1 MQPVQLAPRE
11 SRVESRHDSRPAAT
25 LRAAIKRRSAP
36 LSLRRAVL
44 GTSLALFALA
54 SSATFSAAFAAGAP
68 ANPDATPSDVPEA
81 DLNIQAQQA
90 GQWTGVWS
98 RSTLLGDMGGTRSFL
113 GQYGV
118 TLQATEVSEYLD
130 NTRGGLKTG
139 GTYDGLTTVILG
151 LDTQKAFGLPGGT
164 FNASALQIHG
174 RNLSEFNLGTLNT
187 ASGIEAQ
194 DTTRL
199 WELWY
204 QQSFLN
210 KRMDVKVG
218 QQSIDQEFMVSSY
231 AATFVNTM
239 FGWPG
244 LPSYD
249 MPSGGPAYPLSGLGV
264 RVRGQITP
272 SLTALAGVFDADP
285 LGNNP
290 DNLSGTNF
298 NLHNG
303 AMYIGELQ
311 YSINQ
316 PSDGEMVGVPQ
327 SGLPGTYKIGF
338 WYNNERFADQ
348 SNDNTGLSLAN
359 PLSTGAPQNH
369 NGNYSFYAVADQ
381 MIWRPDPDEPRSI
394 GVFARVMGA
403 PGDRNLVS
411 FSANAGIVMKA
422 PFAGRDNDSVG
433 LGFAYIKVGN
443 HVHDLDV
450 AAAAASGGPYGI
462 RTQETAVEA
471 TYQYQ
476 VNPWW
481 VMQGDLQYTFNAGAG
496 QNPNDPTQPL
506 RNTFVVGV
514 RTTITF

>member
-11 SRVESRHDSRPAAT
+11 SRAESRHDSRPDAT
-25 LRAAIKRRSAP
+25 LRAAIKRRGAP
-36 LSLRRAVL
+36 LRRAVL

-54 SSATFSAAFAAGAP
+54 SSATFSAAFAQGAP
-68 ANPDATPSDVPEA
+68 ANPDATPSDTPEA
-81 DLNIQAQQA
+81 DLNIQAQPA
-90 GQWTGVWS
+90 GQWTGTWS
-98 RSTLLGDMGGTRSFL
+98 RSTLLGDMGGIRSFL

-118 TLQATEVSEYLD
+118 TLQATEVSEYLY
-130 NTRGGLKTG
+130 NARGGLQTG
-139 GTYDGLTTVILG
+139 GTYDGLTTVTLG

-164 FNASALQIHG
+164 FNVSALQIHG

-210 KRMDVKVG
+210 KAVDVKVG

-249 MPSGGPAYPLSGLGV
+249 MPSGGPAYPLSALGV
-264 RVRGQITP
+264 RVRGQITG
-272 SLTALAGVFDADP
+272 SLTGLVGVFDGNP
-285 LGNNP
+285 LGNNLN
-290 DNLSGTNF
+290 NLSGTNF

-303 AMYIGELQ
+303 ALYIGELQ

-316 PSDGEMVGVPQ
+316 PADGDMVGVPQ
-327 SGLPGTYKIGF
+327 TGLPGTYKIGF
-338 WYNNERFADQ
+338 WYNNERFADL
-348 SNDNTGLSLAN
+348 STDNTGLSLAN
-359 PLSTGAPQNH
+359 PLSTGTPQTH

-381 MIWRPDPDEPRSI
+381 MIWRPNPDEPRSI

-433 LGFAYIKVGN
+433 LGVAYIKIGN
-443 HVHDLDV
+443 ATHDLDLAT
-450 AAAAASGGPYGI
+450 AAQLGSPYGI
-462 RTQETAVEA
+462 RTQETALEA

-496 QNPNDPTQPL
+496 QNPSDPTQPL